1 MANEQEYR
9 KNGFMAQREKGSY
22 AMRIR
27 TRAGNMTSQQF
38 CKVAELADKYGQGKL
53 HLTNRQA
60 LEIPGVPETHYA
72 DILREVQAAGLLT
85 AVTGLRL
92 RTIVACPGN
101 ALCRF
106 GLVATATLAEQLD
119 EVFVGCE
126 MPAKTKLGISGCP
139 NSCAKPQGTDIG
151 LQGAALPIVKDGC
164 IGCGACVRTC
174 LVNAVTVTDK
184 QPVIDPEKCVA
195 CGRCAQKCPKQ
206 AIVVKA
212 QGYNIYV
219 GGKFGR
225 QPILGA
231 KIFAAVPEQA
241 AEVYVAAIIRAYKQL
256 GNAGE
261 RIAQMLSRIG
271 LDAFV
276 ETIKKELNNNDL

>member
-1 MANEQEYR
+1 MADEQEYR
-9 KNGFMAQREKGSY
+9 KNGFIAQREKGSY

-27 TRAGNMTSQQF
+27 TRAGSMTSQQL
-38 CKVAELADKYGQGKL
+38 CKVAELAEKYGQGKL

-60 LEIPGVPETHYA
+60 VEIPGVAEAHYA
-72 DILREVQAAGLLT
+72 DILREVQAAGLLP
-85 AVTGLRL
+85 AVCGPRL

-101 ALCRF
+101 AFCKF
-106 GLVATATLAEQLD
+106 GLVATAALAEQLD
-119 EVFVGCE
+119 ELVGCE

-139 NSCAKPQGTDIG
+139 NSCVKPQGTDIG

-164 IGCGACVRTC
+164 VGCGLCVRTC
-174 LVNAVTVTDK
+174 KVNAVTVTNK

-206 AIVVKA
+206 AIVVKT

-225 QPILGA
+225 QPMLGTR
-231 KIFAAVPEQA
+231 IFTAVPEHA
-241 AEVYVAAIIRAYKQL
+241 AAGYVAAIIRAYKQQ
-256 GNAGE
+256 GNEGE
-261 RIAQMLSRIG
+261 RIAQMIARIS
-271 LDAFV
+271 LDVFV
-276 ETIKKELNNNDL
+276 DTIKKELSN